1 MSELSQFLLSS
12 DIHFYRDYA
21 IPLIKQNPQLFDL
34 DEFNSILHENESVST
49 ERTIQEAYHEFELDK
64 KAQYEMHPR
73 FGRYVS
79 RENLWVRFS
88 NHT

>member
-1 MSELSQFLLSS
+1 MSELSQFLLPC

-34 DEFNSILHENESVST
+34 DDFDSILHENESVST
-49 ERTIQEAYHEFELDK
+49 ERTIQEAYRDFELDK
-64 KAQYEMHPR
+64 SAQYEMHPR

-79 RENLWVRFS
+79 RTLREGM
-88 NHT
+88 